1 MSEQTQ
7 ISIDRL
13 RAAWIT
19 YRSVAWSWFDV
30 NDEDGNDGE
39 DFDAWLESVKQEA
52 ADYGWKKGRE
62 VTQAQQ
68 KEGGQ
73 NE

>member
-1 MSEQTQ
+1 VSERLE
-7 ISIDRL
+7 INIERL
-13 RAAWIT
+13 RDAWIT

-39 DFDAWLESVKQEA
+39 DFDVWLEAVKQA
-52 ADYGWKKGRE
+52 AFDDGFDTG
-62 VTQAQQ
+62 
-68 KEGGQ
+68 